1 VVVVVPMVVMVMPM
15 TVATLVVPTLMVMPT
30 TVVAPHRLFLAGR
43 IGDGLHGH
51 LGDRRAPHER
61 RDGERRDG
69 NAWKLHVFSL

>member
-1 VVVVVPMVVMVMPM
+1 MVMVAPPVVVVVMVVMP
-15 TVATLVVPTLMVMPT
+15 MVMT
-30 TVVAPHRLFLAGR
+30 SAVVSPMAMMAAHRLCAAGW

-61 RDGERRDG
+61 SDGERRDG